1 MASTVRSRLSTDTR
15 SIASLNE
22 GIQRGEVKVPQFQ
35 RPFVW
40 KEEQAIDLLDS
51 ISNHY
56 PIGSLLLWKTQ
67 SKLSTERNIGDFILP
82 ETDDM
87 TPTDYVL
94 DGQQRLT
101 VIFSC
106 LGADYEED
114 GFQAAY
120 DLENEEF
127 IKLPDQFSIHVFPLR
142 WISNTTKLLDF
153 RSGLRAHDS
162 AELLNARFDDVYG
175 SLTNYQIPVVT
186 LKDLTVEEV
195 CPIFERI
202 NSSGTR
208 LSTYDLMV
216 AATWSTEF
224 DLNEEVAEIQDA
236 LSAKGFSDV
245 DGNFVLKCLAAVD
258 KRSIKKPDVVK
269 LRQKER
275 DDIHELTQRTKEAL
289 LKTVDLLSTEFGIY
303 SFDFLPYEALG
314 ITLCYVLSKTKSP
327 SAEQLVKIR
336 QWFWLSAFNERYRG
350 ASEHYIS
357 KDLDTVHDFAI
368 DGTAE
373 VGSFGAV
380 PSLGLWRSTNF
391 RSNNSRSRAYI
402 LALALRRPRN
412 LTNGALIDVTEAL
425 SIYNQK
431 QFHHIYPRA
440 HLKRT
445 GSKDMDNALAN
456 ICMLS
461 ASENRRVSDGDPA
474 VYIPKFMKA
483 LGAQAPDVLASNLMP
498 TCDEF
503 SYENASFDEFVQAR
517 AELVHTFVSSLC
529 DGEMPG

>member
-15 SIASLNE
+15 SISSLNE
-22 GIQRGEVKVPQFQ
+22 GVRRGEVKVPQFQ

-40 KEEQAIDLLDS
+40 KEEQALDLLDS

-101 VIFSC
+101 VIYSC
-106 LGADYEED
+106 LGADYGED

-120 DLENEEF
+120 NLETEEF
-127 IKLPDQFSIHVFPLR
+127 TKLPDTFSIHVFPLR

-153 RSGLRAHDS
+153 RSGLRAHDN
-162 AELLNARFDDVYG
+162 AEILNERFDDIYG

-258 KRSIKKPDVVK
+258 RRSIKKPDVVK

-275 DDIHELTQRTKEAL
+275 DDIRELTQRTKEAL

-314 ITLCYVLSKTKSP
+314 ITLCYVLSKTKAP
-327 SAEQLVKIR
+327 SADQVVKIR

-357 KDLDTVHDFAI
+357 KDLDTVHSFAI
-368 DGTAE
+368 DGTLKVE
-373 VGSFGAV
+373 IFGTA
-380 PSLGLWRSTNF
+380 PNIGLWRATSF
-391 RSNNSRSRAYI
+391 RSNNSRSRAFV
-402 LALALRRPRN
+402 LALALKRPRN

-440 HLKRT
+440 HLKRI
-445 GSKDMDNALAN
+445 GSKDNDNALAN

-461 ASENRRVSDGDPA
+461 ASENRRVSDDDPA
-474 VYIPKFMKA
+474 EYIPKYMKA
-483 LGAQAPDVLASNLMP
+483 LGTQTSDVLASNCMP
-498 TCDEF
+498 SSDSF
-503 SYENASFDEFVQAR
+503 AYETASFEEFMLAR
-517 AELVHTFVSSLC
+517 AALIQTLVSRLC
-529 DGEMPG
+529 SGEMPI